1 MMTAFLQ
8 HCAERSRLLLVIGL
22 LAGVGLPQLAA
33 AMAPWL
39 PHMVAALLVVTA
51 FRIGHRAAFGAL
63 SDLRWSLP
71 AVAMLQ
77 MVVPIVLIGV
87 LAALG
92 LAGTPLAL
100 ALALACAAPSISG
113 GASLAIILGQS
124 PARMMQ
130 LLVLGTA
137 VFPLTILPVLV
148 VLPQLTD
155 PALLIG
161 AALRVLGIILG
172 AATLGFVLRA
182 WLAPAPAARQIR
194 AMDGAAVLFFAIIVI
209 ALMAALGPALR
220 SDPLLALRWAFAAF
234 ALCFGLQ
241 AITLVVLRRTALAP
255 VAGPVALAAGNRN
268 IALFLV
274 SLPADVMAPIM
285 IFVACWQLPMYLTP
299 FVLPRLYGMVPAHE

>member
-1 MMTAFLQ
+1 MILSFFQ
-8 HCAERSRLLLVIGL
+8 ICADQSRLLLILGL
-22 LAGVGLPQLAA
+22 IAGVGLPGPAA

-39 PHMVAALLVVTA
+39 PHMVALLLVVTA

-77 MVVPIVLIGV
+77 LVVPVILAWGLI
-87 LAALG
+87 ALG
-92 LAGTPLAL
+92 LGGTPLLL
-100 ALALACAAPSISG
+100 ALVLACAAPTISG
-113 GASLAIILGQS
+113 GASLAIILGQN

-137 VFPLTILPVLV
+137 LFPLTILPVLAA
-148 VLPQLTD
+148 LPQLTD

-182 WLAPAPAARQIR
+182 WLVPYPDLAQIR
-194 AMDGAAVLFFAIIVI
+194 AMDGAAVLFFAVIVV
-209 ALMAALGPALR
+209 ALMAELGPMLR
-220 SDPLLALRWAFAAF
+220 TDPLTALSWAVVAF
-234 ALCFGLQ
+234 VLCFGLQ
-241 AITLVVLRRTALAP
+241 VLTLLVLRRTPLAH

-274 SLPADVMAPIM
+274 SLPADVMAPVM

-299 FVLPRLYGMVPAHE
+299 FVLPRLYGMLPGHE